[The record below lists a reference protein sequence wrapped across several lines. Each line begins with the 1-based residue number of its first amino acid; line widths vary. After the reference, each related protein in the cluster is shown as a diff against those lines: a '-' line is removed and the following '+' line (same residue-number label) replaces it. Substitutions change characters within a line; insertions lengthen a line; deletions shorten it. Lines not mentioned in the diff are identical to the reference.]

1 MTFLFNNIACA
12 LLNRQFSITFIN
24 LNKLH
29 KIQLFQ
35 DIFSFENEK
44 EQMTI
49 VQKAKIMAISQEK
62 KL

>member
-1 MTFLFNNIACA
+1 MTFLFIILHVQ

-29 KIQLFQ
+29 KIQLSQ
-35 DIFSFENEK
+35 DIFSFDNEN

-49 VQKAKIMAISQEK
+49 VQKAKIMAISHEK